1 MNEAYRGIA
10 RETNVLAFPSMEWL
24 EDGSLSL
31 GDLVICPKIVR
42 KEAKAQGK
50 STKDHFLHLLLHGM
64 LHLFGYDHQTARQAK
79 TMESREIAMLEKVG
93 ISNPY
98 MESDS

>member
-1 MNEAYRGIA
+1 M
-10 RETNVLAFPSMEWL
+10 
-24 EDGSLSL
+24 GSEMCIR
-31 GDLVICPKIVR
+31 DR
-42 KEAKAQGK
+42 
-50 STKDHFLHLLLHGM
+50 LHGM

-79 TMESREIAMLEKVG
+79 TMESREIAMLEKAG